1 MGYLKHVPGIK
12 SVKKHNQARWSSV
25 VKKIH
30 QWIYSWMKPGYV
42 EDEMEYKISK
52 FLLMQFICSAPVLIA
67 AEGQTHMIVKILR
80 FLRGYVFDK
89 EHTYLYYLRKFILTM
104 FTGHSS
110 AHEVMN
116 LLLIAIYVD
125 CCIGYLIIIFSN
137 INTIREPT

>member
-1 MGYLKHVPGIK
+1 MLVHMGYLKHVPGINSIRPK
-12 SVKKHNQARWSSV
+12 NQARWSSV

-30 QWIYSWMKPGYV
+30 QWLYSWMKPGYV

-67 AEGQTHMIVKILR
+67 AEGQTYIIVKMLQ

-89 EHTYLYYLRKFILTM
+89 EHTYLYYLRKLVLTM

-110 AHEVMN
+110 PHEVSPMIV
-116 LLLIAIYVD
+116 LHDL
-125 CCIGYLIIIFSN
+125 F
-137 INTIREPT
+137 

>member
-1 MGYLKHVPGIK
+1 MGYKKHVPGIN
-12 SVKKHNQARWSSV
+12 SVKTKNQGRWSSV

-67 AEGQTHMIVKILR
+67 AEGQTYMIVKILR

-89 EHTYLYYLRKFILTM
+89 EHTYLYFLRKLVLTM

-110 AHEVMN
+110 PHEVTTMI
-116 LLLIAIYVD
+116 LLHD
-125 CCIGYLIIIFSN
+125 
-137 INTIREPT
+137 

>member
-1 MGYLKHVPGIK
+1 MGYLKHVPGIN
-12 SVKKHNQARWSSV
+12 SVRTKNQARWSSV

-30 QWIYSWMKPGYV
+30 QWMYSWMKPGYV

-67 AEGQTHMIVKILR
+67 AEGQTYMIVKILR

-89 EHTYLYYLRKFILTM
+89 EHTYLYFCRKLVLTM

-110 AHEVMN
+110 PHEVTTTI
-116 LLLIAIYVD
+116 LLHDSFCHLYYI
-125 CCIGYLIIIFSN
+125 
-137 INTIREPT
+137 

>member
-1 MGYLKHVPGIK
+1 MGYLKHVPGINA
-12 SVKKHNQARWSSV
+12 VKKKNQARWSSV

-67 AEGQTHMIVKILR
+67 AEGQTYMIVKILR

-89 EHTYLYYLRKFILTM
+89 EHTYLYYLRKLILTM

-110 AHEVMN
+110 SHEVSTMI
-116 LLLIAIYVD
+116 LLHILTHIL
-125 CCIGYLIIIFSN
+125 YL
-137 INTIREPT
+137 TL

>member
-1 MGYLKHVPGIK
+1 MGYLKHVPGINA
-12 SVKKHNQARWSSV
+12 VKAKNQARWSSV

-67 AEGQTHMIVKILR
+67 AEGQTYLIVKILR

-89 EHTYLYYLRKFILTM
+89 EHTYLYFLRKLILTM

-110 AHEVMN
+110 SHEVSTM
-116 LLLIAIYVD
+116 I
-125 CCIGYLIIIFSN
+125 
-137 INTIREPT
+137 

>member
-1 MGYLKHVPGIK
+1 VIFDIYVFHIHPLHRLTHPSLSSHGIFEACPWNK
-12 SVKKHNQARWSSV
+12 VCQKTQSGSLVICS
-25 VKKIH
+25 KKIH

-52 FLLMQFICSAPVLIA
+52 FLLMQFICSAAVLIA

-89 EHTYLYYLRKFILTM
+89 EHTYLYYLRKLILTM

-116 LLLIAIYVD
+116 LL
-125 CCIGYLIIIFSN
+125 
-137 INTIREPT
+137 